1 MFTVNRVQQIKFNN
15 STWWVLRAGRTAV
28 FCGLSGRGFYN
39 DIKDRVAEVFRL
51 LDVDRIIV
59 EVPTPHLRLVKMRLK
74 DLEIAEICRFNYD
87 DLELTECELRLSTGS
102 GLPGAADRV

>member
-15 STWWVLRAGRTAV
+15 STWWVLRAGRSAV

-39 DIKDRVAEVFRL
+39 DMQGRVAEVFRL

-59 EVPTPHLRLVKMRLK
+59 EVPTPHIRLIRMRLREL
-74 DLEIAEICRFNYD
+74 DIQEVCQFDYD
-87 DLELTECELRLSTGS
+87 GLALTECELRLKNDFNET
-102 GLPGAADRV
+102 DV